1 MMQMDTLENF
11 LILVIK
17 ALKDY
22 LFLLMIMLMESH
34 LILTEDSFYQ
44 ESK

>member
-1 MMQMDTLENF
+1 MDTLENC
-11 LILVIK
+11 LIQVIK

-34 LILTEDSFYQ
+34 LILTKDNFFQ
-44 ESK
+44 ELK